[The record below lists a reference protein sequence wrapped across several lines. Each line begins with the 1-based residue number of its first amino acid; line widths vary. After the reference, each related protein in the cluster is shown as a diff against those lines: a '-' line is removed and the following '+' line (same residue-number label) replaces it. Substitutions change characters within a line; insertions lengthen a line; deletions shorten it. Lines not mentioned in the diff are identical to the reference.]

1 MDDWQG
7 FLTRAVLWPC
17 CISLGKES
25 QAASIDLL
33 FWAAEAGCQDLC
45 DEQNVSFQIY
55 SCYLRHILSE
65 YEHLT
70 SSTYLSL
77 VQLQFFY
84 HFLWVHEI
92 LSALLNYFSILCLV
106 FYVELWNSHMPEN
119 PWQFVVSTRRDRD
132 EKGFDC
138 IYLDKVSFHFVQQR
152 FCWWDGNCLFE
163 WLKII

>member
-92 LSALLNYFSILCLV
+92 LSALLNYLAYCVLYSMLNYEIVICQKIHGNLLSVPEETEMRRALTV
-106 FYVELWNSHMPEN
+106 F
-119 PWQFVVSTRRDRD
+119 
-132 EKGFDC
+132 
-138 IYLDKVSFHFVQQR
+138 I
-152 FCWWDGNCLFE
+152 
-163 WLKII
+163 